1 MNNSQ
6 KFNFQLGERFLEN
19 YADPPEDPLGE
30 LTHFEM
36 AIRRFCFEY
45 DHKVSIEIGDERI
58 QVFLDPDI
66 CMILDDNLPEQ
77 IRKLS
82 QGKPIEIDFAESCTL
97 TIKLVPTDDRISCT
111 LRKFG
116 TSCWEKHFELDRT
129 HVLDVLRGFLEEV
142 MQLAVDKGYITAQE
156 KEEFISPAFS
166 GNSDAVAIA
175 QRVSSQPK
183 RRGNLLVQRKLLVR
197 LFLAIATA
205 RLLFLAIAMLSRS
218 PKGFHHSP
226 GEGEIY

>member
-1 MNNSQ
+1 MNSSQ
-6 KFNFQLGERFLEN
+6 NFNFKLAERFLEN

-30 LTHFEM
+30 LSHFEM
-36 AIRRFCFEY
+36 GWRRFCFEF
-45 DHKVSIEIGDERI
+45 DHKVLIEIGDEKI
-58 QVFLDPDI
+58 EVFLDLDI
-66 CMILDDNLPEQ
+66 SMMIENNFPQE
-77 IRKLS
+77 IAKLS
-82 QGKPIEIDFAESCTL
+82 QGQKISIDFPESWFMIRL
-97 TIKLVPTDDRISCT
+97 LPREDRISCT

-116 TSCWEKHFELDRT
+116 TSCWEKHFEFDRT

-175 QRVSSQPK
+175 QRVSSQPR

>member
-1 MNNSQ
+1 
-6 KFNFQLGERFLEN
+6 
-19 YADPPEDPLGE
+19 
-30 LTHFEM
+30 
-36 AIRRFCFEY
+36 
-45 DHKVSIEIGDERI
+45 
-58 QVFLDPDI
+58 
-66 CMILDDNLPEQ
+66 
-77 IRKLS
+77 
-82 QGKPIEIDFAESCTL
+82 
-97 TIKLVPTDDRISCT
+97 

-116 TSCWEKHFELDRT
+116 TSCWEKHFEFERT
-129 HVLDVLRGFLEEV
+129 QVLDALRGFLAQV
-142 MQLAVDKGYITAQE
+142 MQLAVDKGFITAQE

-175 QRVSSQPK
+175 QRVSSQPR
-183 RRGNLLVQRKLLVR
+183 RRGNLLVQRNLLVR

>member
-36 AIRRFCFEY
+36 AIRRFCFEC

-82 QGKPIEIDFAESCTL
+82 QGKPIEIDFAESSTL
-97 TIKLVPTDDRISCT
+97 TIKLAYY
-111 LRKFG
+111 F
-116 TSCWEKHFELDRT
+116 
-129 HVLDVLRGFLEEV
+129 
-142 MQLAVDKGYITAQE
+142 QQ
-156 KEEFISPAFS
+156 
-166 GNSDAVAIA
+166 N
-175 QRVSSQPK
+175 
-183 RRGNLLVQRKLLVR
+183 
-197 LFLAIATA
+197 LFL
-205 RLLFLAIAMLSRS
+205 LAYLVTVS
-218 PKGFHHSP
+218 
-226 GEGEIY
+226 